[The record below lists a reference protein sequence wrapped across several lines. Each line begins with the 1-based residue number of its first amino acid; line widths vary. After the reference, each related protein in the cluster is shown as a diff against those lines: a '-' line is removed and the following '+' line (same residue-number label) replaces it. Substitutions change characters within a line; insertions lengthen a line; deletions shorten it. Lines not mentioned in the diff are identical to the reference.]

1 MLKFKPRI
9 AALTLVLASC
19 APVYAI
25 DKLGDDGKTFRLTDD
40 EVTFCKANGGCTVVS
55 NDEVARVAK
64 AIAVLQQALEETQKK
79 LKAEQSKRCI

>member
-1 MLKFKPRI
+1 MRKLKPLI
-9 AALTLVLASC
+9 ASLALLFASC

-25 DKLGDDGKTFRLTDD
+25 DKVDDKTFRFTDD
-40 EVTFCKANGGCTVVS
+40 EVAFCKANGGCTVVS

-64 AIAVLQQALEETQKK
+64 AVAILQQALEETQKK